1 MKDLF
6 GLADQNFRSADLS
19 LQNCYRE
26 KGPNKAVRQVVF
38 TNLSSFLLTDFY
50 EGLAHNHYPRR
61 CPVCKRYFLMER
73 AYRQKYCKGYA
84 PMELTG
90 GKQILCADFTLP
102 VDTALRKRLPLRAR
116 SLVSTKTPLPL
127 CAPITDV
134 ENVRNRKEKLPSVW
148 RSSVGMR
155 QSVIRSTPTGGIG
168 RRSNSS
174 VCLQTWGC
182 RRERQQQDVHLFRSN
197 R

>member
-102 VDTALRKRLPLRAR
+102 VDSGFEKEAAAASEVTRVYKNATAAVRSYHGRGKCTKQEREAAIRLA
-116 SLVSTKTPLPL
+116 
-127 CAPITDV
+127 
-134 ENVRNRKEKLPSVW
+134 
-148 RSSVGMR
+148 
-155 QSVIRSTPTGGIG
+155 Q
-168 RRSNSS
+168 
-174 VCLQTWGC
+174 
-182 RRERQQQDVHLFRSN
+182 
-197 R
+197 